1 MKFGG
6 TSVGNLEKIKNVAD
20 IVEKQSKNNKLIV
33 VLSAMAGVTN
43 RMQKYLD
50 EIKSNEKIENDL
62 VLTAG
67 ENVTIG
73 LLSSILKKRKI
84 KSIPLLGWQIPI
96 LTDKHHLKAKILNI
110 NNSRIK
116 KFLKKHDVLVI
127 ADFKE

>member
-73 LLSSILKKRKI
+73 LLSSILKKEK
-84 KSIPLLGWQIPI
+84 
-96 LTDKHHLKAKILNI
+96 
-110 NNSRIK
+110 
-116 KFLKKHDVLVI
+116 
-127 ADFKE
+127 